1 MQGQKKISKQPI
13 VIFSFIQK
21 VILECVT
28 YYITETSNVTFLIS
42 IVLEY
47 RKAPKFAIVIFF
59 NFIGGVDL
67 INCTYTD
74 RLVAFDKVKHCELL
88 SHM

>member
-1 MQGQKKISKQPI
+1 MQGRKKISKQPI

-47 RKAPKFAIVIFF
+47 RKAPKFEVVIFF

-74 RLVAFDKVKHCELL
+74 RLVAFDKVKHCELP

>member
-28 YYITETSNVTFLIS
+28 YYITEISNVTFLIF

-47 RKAPKFAIVIFF
+47 RKAPKFAVVIFF

-67 INCTYTD
+67 INCTCTD

>member
-13 VIFSFIQK
+13 VVFSFIQK

-42 IVLEY
+42 IVLEC
-47 RKAPKFAIVIFF
+47 RKAPKFEVVIFF

>member
-1 MQGQKKISKQPI
+1 MQGLKKISKQPI
-13 VIFSFIQK
+13 VIYSFIQK
-21 VILECVT
+21 IILERVT

-67 INCTYTD
+67 INCTYND
-74 RLVAFDKVKHCELL
+74 SLVAFDKVKHRELL
-88 SHM
+88 SHT